1 MKRLW
6 AVVLL
11 LTLLLTD
18 CAYTTPIPAS
28 VSTSSLTPKP
38 VRQQPWWQDTVFYE
52 IFVRSFYDT
61 NGDGIGDFNGVT
73 AKLNYLQAL
82 GITGIWLMPINPS
95 PSYHGYDITDYYDV
109 NSEYGTMDDFK
120 RLLAEA
126 HKRGIRV
133 IIDLVLNHTSNQHP
147 FFVDALQGPQSK
159 YYNWYLWSDT
169 NLGTGWRQVTG
180 AQQKYYFGIFCDCMP
195 DLNYN
200 NPEVKAQMED
210 VTRFWL
216 NDVGVDGF
224 RMDAINLL
232 IEDGTKTKNTSATHA
247 WLKGFYK
254 FYKSEKPDAYTI
266 GEVYG
271 ADASLAK
278 TYTGDQLDEAF
289 NFEIATGIF
298 NSANTGSN
306 ISVDSALTFATQTL
320 PNGDYGTFLTN
331 HDQDRLMSKLYGDID
346 KAKVAASLLLTSP
359 GTPFIYYGEEI
370 GMTGQKPDEDIRLPM
385 QWSAGENAGFSV
397 GEPWRAPAANY
408 PQVNVAGQLNNPIS
422 LLSHYRALIAL
433 RNQYPALRQGNLYL
447 LNSSES
453 TLFASLRIE
462 EDEIIL
468 VLINLS
474 DKSINSY
481 NLSAKNLPLTSG
493 KYHATRLFGTGQLND
508 LTLSNSEISG
518 YQPLTELPPHSTSI
532 LQLQP

>member
-1 MKRLW
+1 MKRHW
-6 AVVLL
+6 AVLL
-11 LTLLLTD
+11 LVLLLTD
-18 CAYTTPIPAS
+18 CAHATPTLAP
-28 VSTSSLTPKP
+28 VSTSSITPKP
-38 VRQQPWWQDTVFYE
+38 PRQQPWWKDTVFYE

-61 NGDGIGDFNGVT
+61 NGDGVGDFNGVT
-73 AKLNYLQAL
+73 AKLDYLQSL

-95 PSYHGYDITDYYDV
+95 PSYHGYDVTDYYDV
-109 NSEYGTMDDFK
+109 NPEYGTMDDFK
-120 RLLAEA
+120 RLLDEA

-147 FFVDALQGPQSK
+147 FFIDALQGPQSK

-169 NLGTGWRQVTG
+169 NLGTGWHQVTG

-200 NPEVKAQMED
+200 NPKVTAQMED
-210 VTRFWL
+210 VTCFWL

-224 RMDAINLL
+224 RMDAINRL
-232 IEDGTKTKNTSATHA
+232 IEDGNKTENTLATHA
-247 WLKGFYK
+247 WLKGFYT

-278 TYTGDQLDEAF
+278 TYIGDQMDEAF
-289 NFEIATGIF
+289 NFEIATGII
-298 NSANTGSN
+298 NSANNGSN
-306 ISVDSALTFATQTL
+306 ISANSALTFATQTL

-331 HDQDRLMSKLYGDID
+331 HDQDRLMSDLYGDVG

-370 GMTGQKPDEDIRLPM
+370 GMTGQKPDEDIRLLM
-385 QWSAGENAGFSV
+385 QWSTGENAGFS
-397 GEPWRAPAANY
+397 GGKPWRAPAANY
-408 PQVNVAGQLNNPIS
+408 LQMNVAEQLNNPNS
-422 LLSHYRALIAL
+422 LLSHYQALIAL
-433 RNQYPALRQGNLYL
+433 RNQFPALRQGSLYL
-447 LNSSES
+447 LNSNVS

-462 EDEIIL
+462 EDETIL

-474 DKSINSY
+474 DKSNNSY
-481 NLSAKNLPLTSG
+481 NLSAKNLPLADG
-493 KYHATRLFGTGQLND
+493 KYHATQLFGAGQLND
-508 LTLSNSEISG
+508 LTLRNGEISG
-518 YQPLTELPPHSTSI
+518 YQPLAELPPYSTFI